1 MSPLI
6 DELKKAQ
13 KIVCKTCGETD
24 YGKCK
29 ECQFHKTMNK
39 IVNEP
44 KFIKEED
51 WRTLLSFLRKPPRN

>member
-6 DELKKAQ
+6 DDLKKAQ

-24 YGKCK
+24 YNKCK

-44 KFIKEED
+44 KFVKEED
-51 WRTLLSFLRKPPRN
+51 WSL